1 MDCDKAH
8 RRMYRYLDGEITV
21 WRRWR
26 ISRHLGKCPPCAHGY
41 VFEVELREVIAT
53 RCRDTVPDDVKHRI
67 ADAIEKACREHQ
79 AAAEDHGP
87 DRRPS
92 TRRPRTRRTRAEA

>member
-1 MDCDKAH
+1 MDCDKAY

-26 ISRHLGKCPPCAHGY
+26 ISRHLGKCPPCANGY

-53 RCRDTVPDDVKHRI
+53 RCRDTVPDDVKRRI
-67 ADAIEKACREHQ
+67 AEAIEKACREHQ
-79 AAAEDHGP
+79 PAAEDQA
-87 DRRPS
+87 DASRS
-92 TRRPRTRRTRAEA
+92 VE